1 MGWSVFRKI
10 GADLVLRRMYTRYQI
25 FVCLLKFD
33 AFFLVGFSIQFLI
46 LVSGTPTVE
55 MGACGLR
62 S

>member
-10 GADLVLRRMYTRYQI
+10 GADLNLRRMYTLYQA

-55 MGACGLR
+55 LGR
-62 S
+62 SP